1 MSIIKEEFKLSASSL
16 LRLPGFS
23 LTVIT
28 TLAVTLAALAVVL
41 NINYLVLTKPLPYPN
56 ADKLLVTDQ
65 SETINGETQYGFQIL
80 SAQYHIYR
88 DEQYID
94 QMALLSLFGAKLRD
108 LPNTPYLRG
117 VRVTP
122 EYFTMLDV
130 PMHLGRAFNQQETI
144 NDKQRVVVLSFG
156 AWQTHFGG
164 DPQVI
169 GSYTTLG
176 NNKYQIIGVT
186 ASHFN
191 APEIFGNFPMD
202 AWFSFDQEIS
212 RLNNWGSISGG
223 VNGIAIL
230 KDGVSIDQANSAL
243 GEQINHLY
251 QSRDDVAAN
260 TSIGTRFVPIKQKI
274 VADSGEMALLL
285 LAGVITLLFIAVTN
299 ICNLFLSRAVQ
310 KKRIMAIQAALG
322 AKTQHIYLGM
332 FSEALLLC
340 LFACV
345 FGLLIAGWSM
355 VWLASDLQYM
365 FPRMQHLTLDPV
377 TISASVIV
385 SVFISI
391 VMAKLAS
398 QQVPYKQLN
407 QTLQSSGK
415 GTGAQISSLTR
426 NALVA
431 LQVGLA
437 TALLLGA
444 STVLSPAINKLVKD
458 VGFNANNVNYLRV
471 DTGNLNEGFH
481 DVAQQVKS
489 QLKSLPQVEGVAL
502 TRASPLHMGWENYL
516 YDESNEMLGIV
527 SVGFVDENNF
537 DLLGIP
543 MLEGRTFS
551 RFQDAQNVPQE
562 IIISKALAERLFKSE
577 SAIGQTLQATPNEP
591 LTVVGVVGNIYVLDS
606 NRDRYFEERYY
617 LPFEAGSRLAMT
629 IKHTGQLS
637 KVQLVEV
644 LKGVNPRLSVSYYQT
659 LEHMLTVR
667 LRAPKL
673 VAILTISLIALALIL
688 AAAGIYG
695 VLSYSVQMRRYEL
708 GIHLSLGA
716 HTGHVIRMVL
726 MQSMKPVLLGIL
738 IGSVLSYIGYLVGT
752 RFLSMH
758 ITGEITVLLFAIPI
772 IVGIS
777 TLACYLPVC
786 SVVRADPLKSL
797 RNE

>member
-1 MSIIKEEFKLSASSL
+1 MSIIKEEFKLAVSSL

-23 LTVIT
+23 LTVIS

-56 ADKLLVTDQ
+56 ADKLVVTDQ

-80 SAQYHIYR
+80 SAQYHIYK
-88 DEQYID
+88 DEQYIE
-94 QMALLSLFGAKLRD
+94 QMALMSLYSAKLRD
-108 LPNTPYLRG
+108 LPDTPYLDG

-144 NDKQRVVVLSFG
+144 NDKQRVVVLSFE
-156 AWQTHFGG
+156 AWQTHFGA

-169 GSYTTLG
+169 GTYTTIA
-176 NNKYQIIGVT
+176 NDKYQIIGVT

-191 APEIFGNFPMD
+191 APEVFGNFSMH

-212 RLNNWGSISGG
+212 RTSSWGSITGG

-230 KDGVSIDQANSAL
+230 KNGVSIEQANSAL
-243 GEQINHLY
+243 SEQINELY

-260 TSIGTRFVPIKQKI
+260 TAIGARFVPIKQKI

-310 KKRIMAIQAALG
+310 KKRVMAIQAALG
-322 AKTQHIYLGM
+322 AKTHHIFLGM
-332 FSEALLLC
+332 FSEALLLSM
-340 LFACV
+340 LACI

-377 TISASVIV
+377 TISTSVIV

-426 NALVA
+426 NVLVA

-471 DTGNLNEGFH
+471 DSGNLNEGFH

-502 TRASPLHMGWENYL
+502 TRASPLQMGWENYL

-527 SVGFVDENNF
+527 SVGFFDENSF
-537 DLLGIP
+537 SLLGMP
-543 MLEGRTFS
+543 MLEGRSFS
-551 RFQDAQNVPQE
+551 SLQDPENTPQE

-577 SAIGQTLQATPNEP
+577 SAIGKTLQAAPNEP
-591 LTVVGVVGNIYVLDS
+591 LTIVGVVDNVYVPD
-606 NRDRYFEERYY
+606 NRDSYAEERYY
-617 LPFEAGSRLAMT
+617 LPFEAGARFAFTFKSNSQVDRAQLLEAL
-629 IKHTGQLS
+629 KEVNPQLS
-637 KVQLVEV
+637 IAYFE
-644 LKGVNPRLSVSYYQT
+644 T
-659 LEHMLTVR
+659 LENMLTTR
-667 LRAPKL
+667 LRASKL
-673 VAILTISLIALALIL
+673 IAILTMSLIVLALSL

-716 HTGHVIRMVL
+716 HTGQVIKMVL
-726 MQSMKPVLLGIL
+726 KQSMQPVVFGVLLG
-738 IGSVLSYIGYLVGT
+738 GVLAGIGYLIGT
-752 RFLSMH
+752 RLLAMQ
-758 ITGEITVLLFAIPI
+758 ITGEISVLLLAIPI
-772 IVGIS
+772 MVAIS
-777 TLACYLPVC
+777 VLACYLPVR
-786 SVVRADPLKSL
+786 SVVSSDPLKAL

>member
-1 MSIIKEEFKLSASSL
+1 MSIIKEEFKLAVSSL

-56 ADKLLVTDQ
+56 ADKIVVTDQ

-80 SAQYHIYR
+80 SAQYHIYK
-88 DEQYID
+88 DEQYIE
-94 QMALLSLFGAKLRD
+94 QMALMSLFGAKLRD
-108 LPNTPYLRG
+108 LPDTPYLDG
-117 VRVTP
+117 IRVTP

-144 NDKQRVVVLSFG
+144 NDKQRVVVLSFE
-156 AWQTHFGG
+156 AWQTHFGA

-169 GSYTTLG
+169 GTYTTIA
-176 NNKYQIIGVT
+176 NDKYQIIGVT

-191 APEIFGNFPMD
+191 APEVFGNFPMY

-212 RLNNWGSISGG
+212 QTSHWGSITGG
-223 VNGIAIL
+223 VNGIALL
-230 KDGVSIDQANSAL
+230 KEGTSIEQVNSAL
-243 GEQINHLY
+243 GQQINELY

-260 TSIGTRFVPIKQKI
+260 TAIGARFVPLKQKI

-310 KKRIMAIQAALG
+310 KKRVMAIQAALG
-322 AKTQHIYLGM
+322 AKTQHIFLGM
-332 FSEALLLC
+332 FSEALLLSM
-340 LFACV
+340 LACI

-377 TISASVIV
+377 TISASVAV

-398 QQVPYKQLN
+398 QQVPYQQLN

-426 NALVA
+426 NVLVA

-444 STVLSPAINKLVKD
+444 TTVLSPAINKLVKD
-458 VGFNANNVNYLRV
+458 AGLNASNVSYMRV

-481 DVAQQVKS
+481 ELAQQVKN
-489 QLKSLPQVEGVAL
+489 QLKSLPQIEDAAL
-502 TRASPLHMGWENYL
+502 TITSPLQMGWENYL
-516 YDESNEMLGIV
+516 YDENNEMLGIV
-527 SVGFVDENNF
+527 SVGFFDENSF
-537 DLLGIP
+537 SLLGIP
-543 MLEGRTFS
+543 MLEGRSFS
-551 RFQDAQNVPQE
+551 ALQDADNAPQE

-577 SAIGQTLQATPNEP
+577 SAIGKTLQAAPNEP
-591 LTVVGVVGNIYVLDS
+591 LTVVGVVDNIYVPD
-606 NRDRYFEERYY
+606 NRDSYAEERYY
-617 LPFEAGSRLAMT
+617 LPFEAGTRFALTFKSNGLVEKAQLLEAL
-629 IKHTGQLS
+629 KEVNPQLS
-637 KVQLVEV
+637 IAYFE
-644 LKGVNPRLSVSYYQT
+644 T
-659 LEHMLTVR
+659 LDSMLTTR
-667 LRAPKL
+667 LRASKL
-673 VAILTISLIALALIL
+673 VAILTMSLIVLALSL

-716 HTGHVIRMVL
+716 HTGQVIKMVL
-726 MQSMKPVLLGIL
+726 KQSMQPVVLGVIL
-738 IGSVLSYIGYLVGT
+738 GGVLAGIGYLVGT
-752 RFLSMH
+752 RLLAMQ
-758 ITGEITVLLFAIPI
+758 ITGEISVLLLAIP
-772 IVGIS
+772 VMVVIS
-777 TLACYLPVC
+777 ILACYLPVR
-786 SVVRADPLKSL
+786 SVVSSDPLKAL

>member
-1 MSIIKEEFKLSASSL
+1 MSIIKEEFKLAVSSL

-56 ADKLLVTDQ
+56 ADKIVVTDQ

-80 SAQYHIYR
+80 SAQYHIYK
-88 DEQYID
+88 DEQYIE
-94 QMALLSLFGAKLRD
+94 QMALMSLFGAKLRD
-108 LPNTPYLRG
+108 LPDTPYLDG

-144 NDKQRVVVLSFG
+144 NDKQRVLVLSFE
-156 AWQTHFGG
+156 AWQTHFGA
-164 DPQVI
+164 DPKVI
-169 GSYTTLG
+169 GTYTAIA
-176 NNKYQIIGVT
+176 NDKYQIIGVT

-191 APEIFGNFPMD
+191 APEVFGNFSMH

-212 RLNNWGSISGG
+212 RTSSWGSITGG

-230 KDGVSIDQANSAL
+230 KNGVSIEQANSAL
-243 GEQINHLY
+243 SEQINELY

-260 TSIGTRFVPIKQKI
+260 TAIGARFVPIKQKI

-310 KKRIMAIQAALG
+310 KKRVMAIQAALG
-322 AKTQHIYLGM
+322 AKTQHIFLGM
-332 FSEALLLC
+332 FSEALLLSM
-340 LFACV
+340 LACI

-377 TISASVIV
+377 TISASFAV
-385 SVFISI
+385 SVFVSI

-398 QQVPYKQLN
+398 QQVPYQQLN

-426 NALVA
+426 NVLVA

-444 STVLSPAINKLVKD
+444 TTVLSPAINKLVKD

-489 QLKSLPQVEGVAL
+489 QLKSLPLVEDVAL
-502 TRASPLHMGWENYL
+502 TRASPLQMGWENYL

-527 SVGFVDENNF
+527 SVGFFDENSF
-537 DLLGIP
+537 SLLG
-543 MLEGRTFS
+543 MLMIEGRSFS
-551 RFQDAQNVPQE
+551 SLQDPENTPQE

-577 SAIGQTLQATPNEP
+577 SAIGKTLQAAPNEP
-591 LTVVGVVGNIYVLDS
+591 LTVVGVVDNVYVPD
-606 NRDRYFEERYY
+606 NRDSYAEERYY
-617 LPFEAGSRLAMT
+617 LPFTAGARFALTFKSKSQVDRAQLLEAL
-629 IKHTGQLS
+629 KEVNPQLS
-637 KVQLVEV
+637 IAYFE
-644 LKGVNPRLSVSYYQT
+644 T
-659 LEHMLTVR
+659 LDNMLTAR
-667 LRAPKL
+667 LRASKL
-673 VAILTISLIALALIL
+673 VAILTMSLIILALSL

-716 HTGHVIRMVL
+716 HTGQVIKLVL
-726 MQSMKPVLLGIL
+726 MQSMQPVVFGVLLG
-738 IGSVLSYIGYLVGT
+738 GVLAGIGYLIGT
-752 RFLSMH
+752 RLLAMQ
-758 ITGEITVLLFAIPI
+758 ITGEISVLLLAIPI
-772 IVGIS
+772 MVVIS
-777 TLACYLPVC
+777 VLACYLPVR
-786 SVVRADPLKSL
+786 SVVSSDPLKAL

>member
-1 MSIIKEEFKLSASSL
+1 MSIIKEEFKLAVSSL

-23 LTVIT
+23 LTVIS

-56 ADKLLVTDQ
+56 ADKLVVTDQ

-80 SAQYHIYR
+80 SAQYHIYK
-88 DEQYID
+88 DEQYIE
-94 QMALLSLFGAKLRD
+94 QMALMSLYSAKLRD
-108 LPNTPYLRG
+108 LPDTPYLDG

-144 NDKQRVVVLSFG
+144 NDKQRVVVLSFE
-156 AWQTHFGG
+156 AWQTHFGA

-169 GSYTTLG
+169 GTYTTIA
-176 NNKYQIIGVT
+176 NDKYQIIGVT

-191 APEIFGNFPMD
+191 APEVFGNFSMH

-212 RLNNWGSISGG
+212 RTSSWGSITGG

-230 KDGVSIDQANSAL
+230 KNGVSIEQANSAL
-243 GEQINHLY
+243 SEQINELY

-260 TSIGTRFVPIKQKI
+260 TAIGARFVPIKQKI

-310 KKRIMAIQAALG
+310 KKRVMAIQAALG
-322 AKTQHIYLGM
+322 AKTHHIFLGM
-332 FSEALLLC
+332 FSEALLLSM
-340 LFACV
+340 LACI

-377 TISASVIV
+377 TISTSVIV

-426 NALVA
+426 NVLVA

-502 TRASPLHMGWENYL
+502 TRASPLQMGWENYL

-527 SVGFVDENNF
+527 SVGFFDENSF
-537 DLLGIP
+537 SLLGMP
-543 MLEGRTFS
+543 MLEGRSFS
-551 RFQDAQNVPQE
+551 SLQDPENTPQE

-577 SAIGQTLQATPNEP
+577 SAIGKTLQAAPNEP
-591 LTVVGVVGNIYVLDS
+591 LTIVGVVDNVYVPD
-606 NRDRYFEERYY
+606 NRDSYAEERYY
-617 LPFEAGSRLAMT
+617 LPFEAGARFAFTFKSNSQVDRAQLLEAL
-629 IKHTGQLS
+629 KEVNPQLS
-637 KVQLVEV
+637 IAYFE
-644 LKGVNPRLSVSYYQT
+644 T
-659 LEHMLTVR
+659 LENMLTTR
-667 LRAPKL
+667 LRASKL
-673 VAILTISLIALALIL
+673 IAILTMSLIVLALSL

-716 HTGHVIRMVL
+716 HTGQFIKMVL
-726 MQSMKPVLLGIL
+726 QQSMQPVVFGVLLG
-738 IGSVLSYIGYLVGT
+738 GVLAGIGYLIGT
-752 RFLSMH
+752 RLLAMQ
-758 ITGEITVLLFAIPI
+758 ITGEISVLLLAIPI
-772 IVGIS
+772 MVAIS
-777 TLACYLPVC
+777 VLACYLPVR
-786 SVVRADPLKSL
+786 SVVSSDPLKAL

>member
-1 MSIIKEEFKLSASSL
+1 MSIIKEEFKLAVSSL

-56 ADKLLVTDQ
+56 ADKIVVTDQ

-80 SAQYHIYR
+80 SAQYHIYK
-88 DEQYID
+88 DEQYIE
-94 QMALLSLFGAKLRD
+94 QMALMSLFGAKLRD
-108 LPNTPYLRG
+108 LPDTPYLDG

-144 NDKQRVVVLSFG
+144 NDKQRVVVLSFE
-156 AWQTHFGG
+156 AWQTHFGA

-169 GSYTTLG
+169 GTYTTIA
-176 NNKYQIIGVT
+176 NDKYQIIGVT

-191 APEIFGNFPMD
+191 APEVFGNFPMF

-212 RLNNWGSISGG
+212 QTSHWGSITGG
-223 VNGIAIL
+223 VNGIALL
-230 KDGVSIDQANSAL
+230 KEGTSIEQVNSAL
-243 GEQINHLY
+243 GEQINELY

-260 TSIGTRFVPIKQKI
+260 TAIGARFVPLKQKI

-310 KKRIMAIQAALG
+310 KKRVMAIQAALG
-322 AKTQHIYLGM
+322 AKTQHIFLGM
-332 FSEALLLC
+332 FSEALLLSM
-340 LFACV
+340 LACI

-377 TISASVIV
+377 TISASVAV

-398 QQVPYKQLN
+398 QQVPYQQLN

-426 NALVA
+426 NVLVA

-444 STVLSPAINKLVKD
+444 TTVLSPAINKLVKD
-458 VGFNANNVNYLRV
+458 AGLNASNVSYMRV

-481 DVAQQVKS
+481 ELAQQVKS
-489 QLKSLPQVEGVAL
+489 QLKSLPQIEDAAL
-502 TRASPLHMGWENYL
+502 TITSPLQMGWENYL
-516 YDESNEMLGIV
+516 YDENNEMLGIV
-527 SVGFVDENNF
+527 SIGFFDENSF
-537 DLLGIP
+537 SLLGIP
-543 MLEGRTFS
+543 MLEGRSFS
-551 RFQDAQNVPQE
+551 ALQDADNAPQE

-577 SAIGQTLQATPNEP
+577 SAIGKTLQAAPSEP
-591 LTVVGVVGNIYVLDS
+591 LTVVGVVDNIYVPD
-606 NRDRYFEERYY
+606 NRDSYAEERYY
-617 LPFEAGSRLAMT
+617 LPFEAGTRFALTFKSNGVVEKAQLLEAL
-629 IKHTGQLS
+629 KEVNPQLS
-637 KVQLVEV
+637 IAYFETLDSM
-644 LKGVNPRLSVSYYQT
+644 LKT
-659 LEHMLTVR
+659 R
-667 LRAPKL
+667 LRASKL
-673 VAILTISLIALALIL
+673 VAILTMSLIALALSL

-716 HTGHVIRMVL
+716 HTGQVIKMVL
-726 MQSMKPVLLGIL
+726 KQSMQPVVLGVIL
-738 IGSVLSYIGYLVGT
+738 GGVLAGIGYLIGT
-752 RFLSMH
+752 RLLAMQ
-758 ITGEITVLLFAIPI
+758 ITGEISVLFLAIP
-772 IVGIS
+772 VMVFIS
-777 TLACYLPVC
+777 ILACYLPVRT
-786 SVVRADPLKSL
+786 VVSSDPLKAL

>member
-1 MSIIKEEFKLSASSL
+1 MSIIKEEFKLAVSSL

-56 ADKLLVTDQ
+56 ADKIVVTDQ

-80 SAQYHIYR
+80 SAQYHIYK
-88 DEQYID
+88 DEQYIE
-94 QMALLSLFGAKLRD
+94 QMAVMSLFGAKLRD
-108 LPNTPYLRG
+108 LPDTPYLDG

-144 NDKQRVVVLSFG
+144 NDKQRVVVLSFE
-156 AWQTHFGG
+156 AWQTHFGA

-169 GSYTTLG
+169 GTYTTIA
-176 NNKYQIIGVT
+176 NDKYQIIGVT

-191 APEIFGNFPMD
+191 APEVFGNFPMF

-212 RLNNWGSISGG
+212 QTSHWGSITGG
-223 VNGIAIL
+223 VNGIALL
-230 KDGVSIDQANSAL
+230 KEGTSIEQVNSAL
-243 GEQINHLY
+243 GQQINELY

-260 TSIGTRFVPIKQKI
+260 TAIGARFVPLKQKI

-310 KKRIMAIQAALG
+310 KKRVMAIQAALG
-322 AKTQHIYLGM
+322 AKTQHIFLGM
-332 FSEALLLC
+332 FSEALLLSM
-340 LFACV
+340 LACI

-377 TISASVIV
+377 TISASVAV

-398 QQVPYKQLN
+398 QQVPYQQLN

-426 NALVA
+426 NVLVA

-437 TALLLGA
+437 TALLIGA

-489 QLKSLPQVEGVAL
+489 QLKSLPLVEDVAL
-502 TRASPLHMGWENYL
+502 TRASPLQMGWENYL

-527 SVGFVDENNF
+527 SVGFFDENSF
-537 DLLGIP
+537 SLLGMP
-543 MLEGRTFS
+543 MLEGRSFS
-551 RFQDAQNVPQE
+551 SLQDPENTPQE

-577 SAIGQTLQATPNEP
+577 SAIGKTLQAAPNEP
-591 LTVVGVVGNIYVLDS
+591 LTVVGVVDNVYVPD
-606 NRDRYFEERYY
+606 NRDSYAEERYY
-617 LPFEAGSRLAMT
+617 LPFTAGARFAITFKSNSQVDRAQLLEAL
-629 IKHTGQLS
+629 KEVNPQLS
-637 KVQLVEV
+637 IAYFE
-644 LKGVNPRLSVSYYQT
+644 T
-659 LEHMLTVR
+659 LDNMLTAR
-667 LRAPKL
+667 LRASKL
-673 VAILTISLIALALIL
+673 IAILTMSLIALALSL

-716 HTGHVIRMVL
+716 HTGQVIKMVL
-726 MQSMKPVLLGIL
+726 KQSMQPVVFGVILG
-738 IGSVLSYIGYLVGT
+738 GVLAGIGYLIGT
-752 RFLSMH
+752 RLLAMQ
-758 ITGEITVLLFAIPI
+758 ITGEFTVLLLAIP
-772 IVGIS
+772 VMVAIS
-777 TLACYLPVC
+777 ILACYLPVR
-786 SVVRADPLKSL
+786 SVVSSDPLKAL

>member
-1 MSIIKEEFKLSASSL
+1 MIKEEFKLSASSL

>member
-1 MSIIKEEFKLSASSL
+1 MSIIKEEFKLAVSSL

-56 ADKLLVTDQ
+56 ADKLVVTDQ

-80 SAQYHIYR
+80 SAQYHIYK
-88 DEQYID
+88 DEQYIE
-94 QMALLSLFGAKLRD
+94 QMALMSLFGAKLRD
-108 LPNTPYLRG
+108 LSDTPYLDG

-144 NDKQRVVVLSFG
+144 NDKQRVLVLSFE
-156 AWQTHFGG
+156 AWQTHFGA
-164 DPQVI
+164 DPKVI
-169 GSYTTLG
+169 GTYTTIA
-176 NNKYQIIGVT
+176 NDKYQIIGVT

-191 APEIFGNFPMD
+191 APEVFGNFSMH

-212 RLNNWGSISGG
+212 RTSNWGSITGG

-230 KDGVSIDQANSAL
+230 KNGVSIEQVNTAL
-243 GEQINHLY
+243 GEQINELY

-260 TSIGTRFVPIKQKI
+260 TAIGARFVPIKQKI

-310 KKRIMAIQAALG
+310 KKRVMAIQAALG
-322 AKTQHIYLGM
+322 AKTHHIFLGM
-332 FSEALLLC
+332 FSEALLLSM
-340 LFACV
+340 LACI

-377 TISASVIV
+377 TISVSVIV

-426 NALVA
+426 NVLVA

-444 STVLSPAINKLVKD
+444 TTVLSPAINKLVKD
-458 VGFNANNVNYLRV
+458 AGFNANNVNYLRV
-471 DTGNLNEGFH
+471 DTGNLNAGFH

-489 QLKSLPQVEGVAL
+489 QLKSLPQVEDAAL
-502 TRASPLHMGWENYL
+502 TIASPLQMGWENYL
-516 YDESNEMLGIV
+516 YDENNEMLGIV
-527 SVGFVDENNF
+527 SVGFFDENSF
-537 DLLGIP
+537 ALLGMP
-543 MLEGRTFS
+543 MLEGRSFS
-551 RFQDAQNVPQE
+551 SLQGSENTPQE

-577 SAIGQTLQATPNEP
+577 SAIGKTLQAAPNEP
-591 LTVVGVVGNIYVLDS
+591 LTVVGVVDNIYVPD
-606 NRDRYFEERYY
+606 NRDSYAEERYY
-617 LPFEAGSRLAMT
+617 LPFEAGSRFAITFKSNEQVDRAQLLEAL
-629 IKHTGQLS
+629 KEVNPQLS
-637 KVQLVEV
+637 IAYFE
-644 LKGVNPRLSVSYYQT
+644 T
-659 LEHMLTVR
+659 LDNMLTTR
-667 LRAPKL
+667 LRASKL
-673 VAILTISLIALALIL
+673 VAILTMSLIVLALSL

-695 VLSYSVQMRRYEL
+695 VLSYSVHMRRYEL

-716 HTGHVIRMVL
+716 HTGQVIKMVL
-726 MQSMKPVLLGIL
+726 KQSMQPVVFGVLLG
-738 IGSVLSYIGYLVGT
+738 GVLAGIGYLIGT
-752 RFLSMH
+752 RLLAMQ
-758 ITGEITVLLFAIPI
+758 ITGEISVLLLAIPI
-772 IVGIS
+772 MVAIS
-777 TLACYLPVC
+777 VLACYLPVR
-786 SVVRADPLKSL
+786 SVVSSDPLKAL

>member
-1 MSIIKEEFKLSASSL
+1 MSIIKEEFKLAVSSL

-23 LTVIT
+23 LTVIS

-56 ADKLLVTDQ
+56 ADKLVVTDQ

-80 SAQYHIYR
+80 SAQYHIYK
-88 DEQYID
+88 DEQYIE
-94 QMALLSLFGAKLRD
+94 QMALMSLYSAKLRD
-108 LPNTPYLRG
+108 LPDTPYLDG

-144 NDKQRVVVLSFG
+144 NDKQRVVVLSFE
-156 AWQTHFGG
+156 AWQTHFGA

-169 GSYTTLG
+169 GTYTTIA
-176 NNKYQIIGVT
+176 NDKYQIIGVT

-191 APEIFGNFPMD
+191 APEVFGNFSMH

-212 RLNNWGSISGG
+212 RTSSWGSITGG
-223 VNGIAIL
+223 VNGVAIL
-230 KDGVSIDQANSAL
+230 KNGVSIEQANSAL
-243 GEQINHLY
+243 SEQINELY

-260 TSIGTRFVPIKQKI
+260 TAIGARFVPIKQKI

-310 KKRIMAIQAALG
+310 KKRVMAIQAALG
-322 AKTQHIYLGM
+322 AKTHHIFLGM
-332 FSEALLLC
+332 FSEALLLSM
-340 LFACV
+340 LACI
-345 FGLLIAGWSM
+345 FGLLIAGWSK

-365 FPRMQHLTLDPV
+365 FPRMQHLTLDLV
-377 TISASVIV
+377 TISASVVV

-426 NALVA
+426 NVLVA

-502 TRASPLHMGWENYL
+502 TRASPLQMGWENYL

-527 SVGFVDENNF
+527 SVGFFDENSF
-537 DLLGIP
+537 SLLGMP
-543 MLEGRTFS
+543 MLEGRSFS
-551 RFQDAQNVPQE
+551 SLQDPENTPQE

-577 SAIGQTLQATPNEP
+577 SAIGKTLQAAPNEP
-591 LTVVGVVGNIYVLDS
+591 LTIVGVVDNVYVPD
-606 NRDRYFEERYY
+606 NRDSYAEERYY
-617 LPFEAGSRLAMT
+617 LPFEAGARFAFTFKSNSQVDRAQLLEAL
-629 IKHTGQLS
+629 KEVNPQLS
-637 KVQLVEV
+637 IAYFE
-644 LKGVNPRLSVSYYQT
+644 T
-659 LEHMLTVR
+659 LENMLTTR
-667 LRAPKL
+667 LRASKL
-673 VAILTISLIALALIL
+673 IAILTMSLIVLALSL

-716 HTGHVIRMVL
+716 HTGQVIKMVL
-726 MQSMKPVLLGIL
+726 KQSMQPVVFGVLLG
-738 IGSVLSYIGYLVGT
+738 GVLAGIGYLIGT
-752 RFLSMH
+752 RLLAMQ
-758 ITGEITVLLFAIPI
+758 ITGEISVLLLAIPI
-772 IVGIS
+772 MVAIS
-777 TLACYLPVC
+777 VLACYLPVR
-786 SVVRADPLKSL
+786 SVVSSDPLKAL

>member
-1 MSIIKEEFKLSASSL
+1 MSIIKEEFKLAVSSL

-23 LTVIT
+23 LTVIS

-56 ADKLLVTDQ
+56 ADKLVVTDQ

-80 SAQYHIYR
+80 SAQYHIYK
-88 DEQYID
+88 DEQYIE
-94 QMALLSLFGAKLRD
+94 QMALMSLYSAKLRD
-108 LPNTPYLRG
+108 LPDTPYLDG

-122 EYFTMLDV
+122 EYFSMLDV

-144 NDKQRVVVLSFG
+144 NDKQRVVVLSFE
-156 AWQTHFGG
+156 AWQTHFGA

-169 GSYTTLG
+169 GTYTTIA
-176 NNKYQIIGVT
+176 NDKYQIIGVT

-191 APEIFGNFPMD
+191 APEVFGNFSMH

-212 RLNNWGSISGG
+212 RTSSWGSITGG

-230 KDGVSIDQANSAL
+230 KNGVSIEQANSAL
-243 GEQINHLY
+243 SEQINELY

-260 TSIGTRFVPIKQKI
+260 TAIGARFVPIKQKI

-310 KKRIMAIQAALG
+310 KKRVMAIQAALG
-322 AKTQHIYLGM
+322 AKTHHIFLGM
-332 FSEALLLC
+332 FSEALLLSM
-340 LFACV
+340 LACI

-377 TISASVIV
+377 TISTSVIV

-426 NALVA
+426 NVLVA

-471 DTGNLNEGFH
+471 DSGNLNEGFH

-502 TRASPLHMGWENYL
+502 TRASPLQMGWENYL

-527 SVGFVDENNF
+527 SVGFFDENSF
-537 DLLGIP
+537 SLLGMP
-543 MLEGRTFS
+543 MLEGRSFS
-551 RFQDAQNVPQE
+551 SLQDPENTPQE

-577 SAIGQTLQATPNEP
+577 SAIGKTLQAAPNEP
-591 LTVVGVVGNIYVLDS
+591 LTIVGVVDNVYVPD
-606 NRDRYFEERYY
+606 NRDSYAEERYY
-617 LPFEAGSRLAMT
+617 LPFEAGARFAFTFKSNSQVDRAQLLEAL
-629 IKHTGQLS
+629 KEVNPQLS
-637 KVQLVEV
+637 IAYFE
-644 LKGVNPRLSVSYYQT
+644 T
-659 LEHMLTVR
+659 LENMLTTR
-667 LRAPKL
+667 LRASKL
-673 VAILTISLIALALIL
+673 IAILTMSLIVLALSL

-716 HTGHVIRMVL
+716 HTGQVIKMVL
-726 MQSMKPVLLGIL
+726 KQSMQPVVFGVLLG
-738 IGSVLSYIGYLVGT
+738 GVLAGIGYLIGT
-752 RFLSMH
+752 RLLAMQ
-758 ITGEITVLLFAIPI
+758 ITGEISVLLLAIPI
-772 IVGIS
+772 MVAIS
-777 TLACYLPVC
+777 VLACYLPVR
-786 SVVRADPLKSL
+786 SVVSSDPLKAL

>member
-1 MSIIKEEFKLSASSL
+1 MSIIKEEFKLAVSSL

-56 ADKLLVTDQ
+56 ADKLVVTDQ

-80 SAQYHIYR
+80 SAQYHIYK
-88 DEQYID
+88 DEQYIE
-94 QMALLSLFGAKLRD
+94 QMALMSLFGAKLRD
-108 LPNTPYLRG
+108 LPDTPYLDG
-117 VRVTP
+117 IRVTP

-144 NDKQRVVVLSFG
+144 NDKQRVVVLSFE
-156 AWQTHFGG
+156 AWQTHFGA

-169 GSYTTLG
+169 GSYTAIG
-176 NNKYQIIGVT
+176 NDKYQIIGVT

-191 APEIFGNFPMD
+191 APEVFGNFPMY
-202 AWFSFDQEIS
+202 AWFSFDEEIS
-212 RLNNWGSISGG
+212 QTSHWGSITGG

-230 KDGVSIDQANSAL
+230 KNGVSIEQANTAL
-243 GEQINHLY
+243 GEQINELY

-260 TSIGTRFVPIKQKI
+260 TAIGARFVPIKQKI

-310 KKRIMAIQAALG
+310 KKRVMAIQAALG
-322 AKTQHIYLGM
+322 AKTQHIFLGM
-332 FSEALLLC
+332 FSEALLLSM
-340 LFACV
+340 LACI

-377 TISASVIV
+377 TISASVAV

-426 NALVA
+426 NVLVA

-444 STVLSPAINKLVKD
+444 TTVLSPAINKLVKD
-458 VGFNANNVNYLRV
+458 AGLNATNVSYIRV
-471 DTGNLNEGFH
+471 DTGNLTEGFH
-481 DVAQQVKS
+481 DVAQQVKN
-489 QLKSLPQVEGVAL
+489 QLKSLPQIEDAAL
-502 TRASPLHMGWENYL
+502 TITSPLQMGWENYL
-516 YDESNEMLGIV
+516 YDENNEMLGIV
-527 SVGFVDENNF
+527 SVGFFGENSF
-537 DLLGIP
+537 ALLGMP
-543 MLEGRTFS
+543 MLEGRSFS
-551 RFQDAQNVPQE
+551 SLQDSENTPQE

-577 SAIGQTLQATPNEP
+577 SAIGKTLQAAPNEP
-591 LTVVGVVGNIYVLDS
+591 LTVVGVVDNIYVPD
-606 NRDRYFEERYY
+606 NRDSYAEERYY
-617 LPFEAGSRLAMT
+617 LPFEAGARFALTFKSNGLVDKAQLLEAL
-629 IKHTGQLS
+629 KEVNPQLS
-637 KVQLVEV
+637 IAYFE
-644 LKGVNPRLSVSYYQT
+644 T
-659 LEHMLTVR
+659 LENMLTTR
-667 LRAPKL
+667 LRASKL
-673 VAILTISLIALALIL
+673 VAILTMSLIVLALSL

-716 HTGHVIRMVL
+716 YTGQVIKMVL
-726 MQSMKPVLLGIL
+726 KQSMQPVVFGVILG
-738 IGSVLSYIGYLVGT
+738 GVLAGIGYLIGT
-752 RFLSMH
+752 RLLAMQ
-758 ITGEITVLLFAIPI
+758 ITGEFSVLLLAIP
-772 IVGIS
+772 VMVTIS
-777 TLACYLPVC
+777 ILACYLPVRT
-786 SVVRADPLKSL
+786 VVSADPLKAL

>member
-1 MSIIKEEFKLSASSL
+1 MIKEEFKLAVSSL

-56 ADKLLVTDQ
+56 ADKIVVTDQ

-80 SAQYHIYR
+80 SAQYHIYK
-88 DEQYID
+88 DEQYIE
-94 QMALLSLFGAKLRD
+94 QMALMSLFGAKLRD
-108 LPNTPYLRG
+108 LPDTPYLDG

-144 NDKQRVVVLSFG
+144 NDKQRVLVLSFE
-156 AWQTHFGG
+156 AWQTHFGA
-164 DPQVI
+164 DPKVI
-169 GSYTTLG
+169 GTYTAIA
-176 NNKYQIIGVT
+176 NDKYQIIGVT

-191 APEIFGNFPMD
+191 APEVFGNFSMH

-212 RLNNWGSISGG
+212 RTSSWGSITGG

-230 KDGVSIDQANSAL
+230 KNGVSIEQANSAL
-243 GEQINHLY
+243 SEQINELY

-260 TSIGTRFVPIKQKI
+260 TAIGARFVPIKQKI

-310 KKRIMAIQAALG
+310 KKRVMAIQAALG
-322 AKTQHIYLGM
+322 AKTQHIFLGM
-332 FSEALLLC
+332 FSEALLLSM
-340 LFACV
+340 LACI

-377 TISASVIV
+377 TISASFAV
-385 SVFISI
+385 SVFVSI

-398 QQVPYKQLN
+398 QQVPYQQLN

-426 NALVA
+426 NVLVA

-444 STVLSPAINKLVKD
+444 TTVLSPAINKLVKD

-489 QLKSLPQVEGVAL
+489 QLKSLPLVEDVAL
-502 TRASPLHMGWENYL
+502 TRASPLQMGWENYL

-527 SVGFVDENNF
+527 SVGFFDENSF
-537 DLLGIP
+537 SLLG
-543 MLEGRTFS
+543 MLMIEGRSFS
-551 RFQDAQNVPQE
+551 SLQDPENTPQE

-577 SAIGQTLQATPNEP
+577 SAIGKTLQAAPNEP
-591 LTVVGVVGNIYVLDS
+591 LTVVGVVDNVYVPD
-606 NRDRYFEERYY
+606 NRDSYAEERYY
-617 LPFEAGSRLAMT
+617 LPFTAGARFALTFKSKSQVDRAQLLEAL
-629 IKHTGQLS
+629 KEVNPQLS
-637 KVQLVEV
+637 IAYFE
-644 LKGVNPRLSVSYYQT
+644 T
-659 LEHMLTVR
+659 LDNMLTAR
-667 LRAPKL
+667 LRASKL
-673 VAILTISLIALALIL
+673 VAILTMSLIILALSL

-716 HTGHVIRMVL
+716 HTGQVIKLVL
-726 MQSMKPVLLGIL
+726 MQSMQPVVFGVLLG
-738 IGSVLSYIGYLVGT
+738 GVLAGIGYLIGT
-752 RFLSMH
+752 RLLAMQ
-758 ITGEITVLLFAIPI
+758 ITGEISVLLLAIPI
-772 IVGIS
+772 MVVIS
-777 TLACYLPVC
+777 VLACYLPVR
-786 SVVRADPLKSL
+786 SVVSSDPLKAL

>member
-1 MSIIKEEFKLSASSL
+1 MSIIKEEFKLAASSL

-108 LPNTPYLRG
+108 LPNTPYLDG

-144 NDKQRVVVLSFG
+144 NDKHRVVVLSFG

-260 TSIGTRFVPIKQKI
+260 TSIGARFVPIKQKI

-365 FPRMQHLTLDPV
+365 FPRMHNMKLDPV
-377 TISASVIV
+377 TVSASFFV
-385 SVFISI
+385 SIIISV
-391 VMAKLAS
+391 VMARLAS
-398 QQVPYKQLN
+398 HQVSFKQLN
-407 QTLQSSGK
+407 QTLQRSGK

-426 NALVA
+426 NILIA
-431 LQVGLA
+431 LQVGFA
-437 TALLLGA
+437 TALLMGA
-444 STVLSPAINKLVKD
+444 TTVLSPAINKLFKE
-458 VGFNANNVNYLRV
+458 VGFDATNVSYLRV
-471 DTGNLNEGFH
+471 DTGDLNEGYS
-481 DVAQQVKS
+481 DVAQQLKS
-489 QLKSLPQVEGVAL
+489 QFKTMPQIENVSFTMV
-502 TRASPLHMGWENYL
+502 SPLQMGWENYL
-516 YDESNEMLGIV
+516 YDHNNEMLGII

-577 SAIGQTLQATPNEP
+577 SAIGQTLQAAPNEP

-637 KVQLVEV
+637 KVQLIEV

-777 TLACYLPVC
+777 TLACYLPVR